1 MSRVHKLSNS
11 EKAAH
16 APRIVGGKLRGQSL
30 EFTPSSRTR
39 PMKDRV
45 RETLFDLVGPKVKQT
60 VAIDLFAGT
69 GALGFEALSRGAS
82 QAIFAER
89 HFPTADAI
97 VRSARRL
104 GVEDVTTVL
113 PGDVL
118 LWSRGCRRFQKARP
132 GWCLCHRHGASSQ
145 NVSKNSWPLLMHSLP
160 KPRLKVCSWLKA
172 VMISTRHTFQEK
184 AGTAEQSLLPS
195 CTESSFPENYWG
207 YVSK

>member
-82 QAIFAER
+82 KAIFAER
-89 HFPTADAI
+89 HFPTADTI

-113 PGDVL
+113 PGNVL
-118 LWSRGCRRFQKARP
+118 LWSRRMPTLPESTPWLVFVSPPWSFFSERIQELMALVDALAAKA
-132 GWCLCHRHGASSQ
+132 
-145 NVSKNSWPLLMHSLP
+145 
-160 KPRLKVCSWLKA
+160 
-172 VMISTRHTFQEK
+172 
-184 AGTAEQSLLPS
+184 PS
-195 CTESSFPENYWG
+195 ESMFVVESSDDFDPTHLPGKGWDSRTITPAILYRKQF
-207 YVSK
+207 S